1 MCYASMRQ
9 KSMKEH
15 SSKKRFTRWSQKATF
30 SIGKYI
36 EKTTT
41 QHNTTKK
48 RVFQTAFKTNK
59 VPFVSFINWSFV
71 CSNAIIFL
79 IFNFVIFSYRNFC
92 IPPIKGYSGVA
103 VLSKEKAISVKQGI
117 DIYDHSQEGRILT
130 VEYAEFY
137 LVVVYVPNSGGGLK
151 RLDYRVNSFDKD
163 F

>member
-1 MCYASMRQ
+1 
-9 KSMKEH
+9 
-15 SSKKRFTRWSQKATF
+15 
-30 SIGKYI
+30 
-36 EKTTT
+36 
-41 QHNTTKK
+41 
-48 RVFQTAFKTNK
+48 
-59 VPFVSFINWSFV
+59 
-71 CSNAIIFL
+71 
-79 IFNFVIFSYRNFC
+79 
-92 IPPIKGYSGVA
+92 